1 MSHLL
6 LIGAGGIARRHL
18 RAVTKIDGT
27 QVTVV
32 EPDDARRAEVC
43 REYPVV
49 RSGHADLGEADLGA
63 FDAAVICAPAHVH
76 VPLAQAC
83 ADAGLHILLEK
94 PLGVTMD
101 GVDRLIDTVR
111 AKGLVV
117 RVGYVRRASDET
129 IRFRQQ
135 IVDGRIGKPRLCVVN
150 AAQQFA
156 KYRPDYRQTYFAHV
170 EAGGGTI
177 QDSASHMIDLL
188 LWTIGEITEVA
199 AMYDQLELPGVEVE
213 DTALISLRFKDGA
226 MAQIN
231 MNQFQKPNVAT
242 IEMIGTEGNLV
253 LDSATTALRFA
264 NDDSGQWESIEFMDG
279 MGPME
284 AHEARF
290 ALQANCFLDALEGKP
305 CHLAT
310 LEEARANLAVAL
322 AAKESYRTKRIISL
336 P

>member
-188 LWTIGEITEVA
+188 LWTLGDVCEVA
-199 AMYDQLELPGVEVE
+199 SMYDRLGLDGIASE
-213 DTALISLRFKDGA
+213 DSALISLRFRSGA
-226 MAQIN
+226 MAQISN
-231 MNQFQKPNVAT
+231 NQFQRPNT
-242 IEMIGTEGNLV
+242 CTLEMAGTEGTLV
-253 LDSATTALRFA
+253 LDAVANQLRFMD
-264 NDDSGQWESIEFMDG
+264 DDSAGWHVEEFARGVDM
-279 MGPME
+279 M
-284 AHEARF
+284 AYHEARF
-290 ALQANCFLDALEGKP
+290 LRQAQLFLGAIRGEA
-305 CHLAT
+305 CHLTT
-310 LEEARANLAVAL
+310 LDEARQNLRVVL
-322 AAKESYRTKRIISL
+322 AARASYDTKRIVEV
-336 P
+336 